1 MLGIRRRERRKAWE
15 CSLNSV
21 RRAGSANLLVVMKER
36 LTVGRASP
44 GTEASSME
52 LSELAR
58 RLRATTAFSTLSE
71 EQIVALLRQS
81 PRRQVTAGAA
91 IADSVHGLDDHLVLV
106 AGELEARRTWTTD
119 DYSENSYAWRVAV
132 KQGGPGFAVLSASGS
147 RISVRALVDC
157 DYVAVSS
164 EELDELQGWNQLA
177 GHTVLTKHRKV
188 FHQVPLERVQQVFE
202 RMTERTVAA
211 GETIVTQGE
220 PGDSY
225 YIILSGEAEVWVTD
239 PLTDE
244 TSRVAVLRDDDAFG
258 EESLLLDGNRTA
270 TVTMT
275 SPGRLLVLSK
285 ADFDELLKP
294 TMVASIDPERA
305 HRMLLQ
311 QQAKL
316 LDCRYEM
323 EYEERRI
330 PGARLVPLA
339 RLRQEG
345 VFQLDPE
352 PTYIVYCLG
361 GRRSNAAAFLLRER
375 GIRAISL
382 QGGIKG
388 WPYEVDETPVHT

>member
-1 MLGIRRRERRKAWE
+1 MDL
-15 CSLNSV
+15 
-21 RRAGSANLLVVMKER
+21 
-36 LTVGRASP
+36 P
-44 GTEASSME
+44 
-52 LSELAR
+52 ELAR

-71 EQIVALLRQS
+71 KQIVALLGQS

-106 AGELEARRTWTTD
+106 AGELEARRTWTAD
-119 DYSENSYAWRVAV
+119 DTSEKSYAWRVSV
-132 KQGGPGFAVLSASGS
+132 KQDGPGFAVLSASGS
-147 RISVRALVDC
+147 RISVSALADS
-157 DYVAVSS
+157 DYIAVSS
-164 EELDELQGWNQLA
+164 EELDELQGWNELA
-177 GHTVLTKHRKV
+177 GDAVLTKHRKV

-202 RMTERTVAA
+202 RMTERTVTA

-270 TVTMT
+270 TVQMT

-294 TMVASIDPERA
+294 TMVASIDPAGA
-305 HRMLLQ
+305 HRMLQ
-311 QQAKL
+311 QEQAKL

-339 RLRQEG
+339 KLRQEG

-388 WPYEVDETPVHT
+388 WPYEVDETAVVCE

>member
-1 MLGIRRRERRKAWE
+1 
-15 CSLNSV
+15 
-21 RRAGSANLLVVMKER
+21 
-36 LTVGRASP
+36 
-44 GTEASSME
+44 
-52 LSELAR
+52 
-58 RLRATTAFSTLSE
+58 
-71 EQIVALLRQS
+71 
-81 PRRQVTAGAA
+81 
-91 IADSVHGLDDHLVLV
+91 
-106 AGELEARRTWTTD
+106 
-119 DYSENSYAWRVAV
+119 
-132 KQGGPGFAVLSASGS
+132 
-147 RISVRALVDC
+147 
-157 DYVAVSS
+157 
-164 EELDELQGWNQLA
+164 
-177 GHTVLTKHRKV
+177 
-188 FHQVPLERVQQVFE
+188 
-202 RMTERTVAA
+202 MTERTVTA